1 MLLRTLHPL
10 FSLPRAQKRAIQLIV
25 DASLITASFM
35 FAMFLRLDS
44 WAFLSDSRVWMVLP
58 AMIPVSLFIF
68 MQLGFYRA
76 IIRYI
81 SMHAAVTILAGVIA
95 SSLCLIIINYVLL
108 LPIPRSVPFIYAMM
122 AILTI
127 GGVRMV
133 LRALYQQG
141 QVRYKTRVLVYG
153 AGSSGRQLVV
163 SLRNGSE
170 FEPVGFVDDDQE
182 LQRSSIQGLKIYSPQ
197 SIPGLIEVYGVEKL
211 LLAMPSATRARRR
224 EILESLEEVSV
235 PVQTVPGIAD
245 VVEGRA
251 KTTEI
256 RDVAVEDLLG
266 RDPVPPDESLI
277 GANITQKVVLVTGA
291 GGSIGSELCRQILR
305 QRPAMLLLLEI
316 SEYNLYAIEQDLRF
330 IAQQEGF
337 GEVPVRALLGSIQH
351 PERLQAV
358 MTYYQVET
366 VYHAAA
372 YKHVPMVEHNV
383 HEGLVNNALGTL
395 NCARAAAASGVSDFV
410 LVSTDKAVRPT
421 NVMGASKRLAELVCQ
436 AMASAQQTTRF
447 CMVRF
452 GNVLG
457 SSGSVVP
464 LFRRQIAAGGPIT
477 VTHPDITR
485 YFMTI
490 PEAAQLVIQAGA
502 MAKGG
507 DVFVLDMG
515 DPVKITNLA
524 SKMVRLSG
532 LEPYFANPDTSKV
545 PEKGDIEIRFS
556 GLRPGEKLY
565 EELLIGERVRQTSH
579 PRIMTANE
587 VSLSLE
593 EAEALMKELI
603 SACKSGDSSHLQQ
616 LLIDAPLGYQPNS
629 ALVDHLWQCPTRK
642 KAVLN
647 AKQASL
653 ANAPTA
659 EKRTE
664 QTADK
669 ALKKAPNTSSET
681 ASDKAPETSSETAA
695 EGASDK
701 TAEKL
706 VLANTTI

>member
-1 MLLRTLHPL
+1 MLSRVLHPL
-10 FSLPRAQKRAIQLIV
+10 FRLPRAQKRLIQLCV
-25 DASLITASFM
+25 DATLVTVSFLL
-35 FAMFLRLDS
+35 AMFLRLDS
-44 WAFLSDSRVWMVLP
+44 WAFINDPNVWWMLP
-58 AMIPVSLFIF
+58 AIIPISLFIF
-68 MQLGFYRA
+68 MRLGFYRA

-81 SMHAAVTILAGVIA
+81 SMQAAVTILAGVLA
-95 SSLCLIIINYVLL
+95 SMMTLVAINYLLL
-108 LPIPRSVPFIYAMM
+108 LPIPRSVPFIYAMLAM
-122 AILTI
+122 LTI
-127 GGVRMV
+127 GGVRVV
-133 LRALYQQG
+133 LRALYSRG
-141 QVRYKTRVLVYG
+141 QMRYKTRVLVYG

-163 SLRNGSE
+163 SFRNGNE
-170 FEPVGFVDDDQE
+170 YEPVCFVDDDDE
-182 LQRSSIQGLKIYSPQ
+182 LQRSSIQGLKVYSPQ
-197 SIPGLIEVYGVEKL
+197 AIEGLVEVFGVEKI
-211 LLAMPSATRARRR
+211 LLALPSATRARRR
-224 EILESLEEVSV
+224 EILESLENVPT

-245 VVEGRA
+245 VVENGA

-266 RDPVPPDESLI
+266 RDPVPPNESLI
-277 GANITQKVVLVTGA
+277 GANITEKVVLVTGA

-316 SEYNLYAIEQDLRF
+316 SEYNLYSVEQDLRS
-330 IAQQEGF
+330 IAQKEGF
-337 GEVPVRALLGSIQH
+337 ADVPVRALLGSVQH
-351 PERLQAV
+351 LERLQAV
-358 MTYYQVET
+358 MTYYQVQT

-383 HEGLVNNALGTL
+383 EEGLINNALGTL
-395 NCARAAAASGVSDFV
+395 NCARAAVASGVSDFV

-421 NVMGASKRLAELVCQ
+421 NVMGATKRLAELICQ
-436 AMASAQQTTRF
+436 AMAGAQENTRF

-477 VTHPDITR
+477 VTHPEITR

-532 LEPYFANPDTSKV
+532 LEPYVLTPDQPKT
-545 PEKGDIEIRFS
+545 PHDGDIEIRFT

-565 EELLIGERVRQTSH
+565 EELLIGERVRLTAH

-587 VSLSLE
+587 VSLSLQ
-593 EAEALMKELI
+593 EAETLMQELVN
-603 SACKSGDSSHLQQ
+603 ACKGCDSTRLQQ
-616 LLIDAPLGYQPNS
+616 LLIDAPLGYQPNGG
-629 ALVDHLWQCPTRK
+629 LVDHLWQCPERK
-642 KAVLN
+642 TAVLN
-647 AKQASL
+647 AKQAGL
-653 ANAPTA
+653 INDQAAVKLE
-659 EKRTE
+659 EKTE
-664 QTADK
+664 V
-669 ALKKAPNTSSET
+669 N
-681 ASDKAPETSSETAA
+681 
-695 EGASDK
+695 
-701 TAEKL
+701 L
-706 VLANTTI
+706 VLAKSTM